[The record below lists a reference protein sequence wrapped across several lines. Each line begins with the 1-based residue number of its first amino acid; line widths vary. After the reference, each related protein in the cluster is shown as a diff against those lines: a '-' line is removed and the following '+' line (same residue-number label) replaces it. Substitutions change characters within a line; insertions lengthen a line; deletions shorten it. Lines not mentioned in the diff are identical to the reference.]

1 MLAVAG
7 HGSLGRQRGDTA
19 GHGSIGEVAADVAVN
34 KTARAIL
41 RRISTK
47 LTGTVRPSPSL
58 PSSVDTREQCGR
70 SAREEG
76 LPPPTIASGAPPPI
90 AAAQVRTL
98 LA

>member
-1 MLAVAG
+1 MLALLLAVAG

-47 LTGTVRPSPSL
+47 LTGTVRP
-58 PSSVDTREQCGR
+58 
-70 SAREEG
+70 
-76 LPPPTIASGAPPPI
+76 
-90 AAAQVRTL
+90 
-98 LA
+98 